1 MTAAEIAARMRLR
14 RVPGRREWRGSCPAC
29 GYGSGAFTLA
39 ERDGRPLWWCAS
51 CRDQGALTGAVKRAL
66 DGALPPAAAASPRPE
81 PPAMSVAE
89 RSVRAR
95 ALWDAARPVQDTPAE
110 RYLRRRGVWDALHA
124 FAAHPSGAALRFLPR
139 CRNTEAERDL
149 PAMLAA
155 VRDPTTGAL
164 RAVHRTWITPDGR
177 KAALAAP
184 KKSLGPIGGAAIL
197 IHAPEPGL
205 PLVVAEGVE
214 TALGAVALLGAPG
227 WCAVAAGN
235 MAALRLPDDVRDL
248 ILAADP
254 GEAGEAAARQ
264 AARRWRAEGRRV
276 RTALP
281 DDPGADF
288 NDLLMRRTA
297 PEAGRAG

>member
-14 RVPGRREWRGSCPAC
+14 RVPGRLEWRGTCPAC
-29 GYGSGAFTLA
+29 AYGSGVFTLA
-39 ERDGRPLWWCAS
+39 EGEGRPLWWCAS
-51 CRDQGALTGAVKRAL
+51 CRDQASVTAAVKRAL
-66 DGALPPAAAASPRPE
+66 DGALPPGAASPRRE
-81 PPAMSVAE
+81 PQALSTAE
-89 RSVRAR
+89 KSAR
-95 ALWDAARPVQDTPAE
+95 AHVLWDAARPIQDTPAE
-110 RYLRRRGVWDALHA
+110 RYLRRRGAWEALHA

-139 CRNTEAERDL
+139 CRNTETEREL

-155 VRDPTTGAL
+155 ARDPTTGAL

-205 PLVVAEGVE
+205 PLVAAEGVE

-254 GEAGEAAARQ
+254 GDAGEAAARQ
-264 AARRWRAEGRRV
+264 AARRWRIEGRRV
-276 RTALP
+276 RIALP
-281 DDPGADF
+281 DDPTADF